1 MSPTWIEIDD
11 EVMAKI
17 KEQAEPWV
25 DSPNDAL
32 RRIFQLEPSDSSAC
46 SVQPTQSPPPPSPP
60 PTPRAPAGELLPM
73 EEYELPLLRAISQ
86 LGGSAPAY
94 KVKEA
99 VEPMLVDRLAAADR
113 DHLQSGDVRWENRL
127 GFARLNAV
135 RRGHL
140 RSNSRR
146 GVWELTNAGIERLGE
161 LEAELQERERAAPR

>member
-17 KEQAEPWV
+17 KEQAEPFV
-25 DSPNDAL
+25 DSPNDSL
-32 RRIFQLEPSDSSAC
+32 RRHFGLRPSKTSAC
-46 SVQPTQSPPPPSPP
+46 AGRPTESPPSPTSA
-60 PTPRAPAGELLPM
+60 TPRAPSGELLPM

-99 VEPMLVDRLAAADR
+99 VEPILADRLAAADR
-113 DHLQSGDVRWENRL
+113 ANLQSGDVRWENRL

-140 RSNSRR
+140 SANSRR
-146 GVWELTNAGIERLGE
+146 GVWELTDAGIERLGQ
-161 LEAELQERERAAPR
+161 LEAELQEQERTASR

>member
-1 MSPTWIEIDD
+1 VSLTWIEIDD

-17 KEQAEPWV
+17 KEQAEPFV
-25 DSPNDAL
+25 DNPNDAL
-32 RRIFQLEPSDSSAC
+32 RKVFRLTPSKRTAC
-46 SVQPTQSPPPPSPP
+46 AAQPTESPSPSSS
-60 PTPRAPAGELLPM
+60 PRASAGELLPM

-99 VEPMLVDRLAAADR
+99 VEPMLADRLAAVDR
-113 DHLQSGDVRWENRL
+113 ARLQSGDVRWENRL
-127 GFARLNAV
+127 GFARLDAV

-146 GVWELTNAGIERLGE
+146 GVWELSDPGIERLGR
-161 LEAELQERERAAPR
+161 LEAELQEKERTGSR